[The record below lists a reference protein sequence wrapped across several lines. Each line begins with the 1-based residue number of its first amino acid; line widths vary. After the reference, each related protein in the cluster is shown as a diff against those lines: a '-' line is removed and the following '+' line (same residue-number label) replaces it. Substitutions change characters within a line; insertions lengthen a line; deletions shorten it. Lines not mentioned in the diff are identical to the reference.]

1 MTLATRL
8 RATSKESLSCRD
20 WSGQAVEINRAN
32 LPITVRWD
40 GGQAHPTASASVNIA
55 R

>member
-8 RATSKESLSCRD
+8 RATSKDSLSCRD

-32 LPITVRWD
+32 LPGSVR
-40 GGQAHPTASASVNIA
+40 SARHADDRDVA
-55 R
+55 